1 MLSSR
6 KAPEAAVV
14 AAPAHRSLGSARI
27 AAMMVLLGLLGEP
40 AAASAASP
48 NGVEFQV
55 NTFTTGYQE
64 FPSVATDSA
73 GDFVVVWQF
82 LGVVSPIPPY
92 PWIYEPHINGQRYDA
107 SGSPSGGEFQV
118 ESVTTG
124 GAYFRYPK
132 VASDAA
138 G

>member
-1 MLSSR
+1 M
-6 KAPEAAVV
+6 V

-55 NTFTTGYQE
+55 NTYTTDYQIA
-64 FPSVATDSA
+64 PS
-73 GDFVVVWQF
+73 
-82 LGVVSPIPPY
+82 
-92 PWIYEPHINGQRYDA
+92 
-107 SGSPSGGEFQV
+107 
-118 ESVTTG
+118 
-124 GAYFRYPK
+124 

-138 G
+138 GNFVVVWADSNYPSPNYSRSA